1 MNRNASGCMKK
12 DGKDHLV
19 EEIIA
24 RHKNSNGALIPV
36 LHEVQDLYGYL
47 PAEAQAKVAKEMNV
61 PISEVFGVISFY
73 SHFALK
79 PKGKFK
85 ISICMG
91 TACYVKGAGPI
102 LDKLKENLAIG
113 IGETTA
119 DGQFTL
125 EECRCLGACGL
136 APVLTVNG
144 KVYGRLTKDDVTG
157 IIDDCKR
164 DEEEIVQ

>member
-1 MNRNASGCMKK
+1 MNTNARGCMEK
-12 DGKDHLV
+12 DGSDHLIK
-19 EEIIA
+19 EIIA
-24 RHKNSNGALIPV
+24 RHKNSKGSLIPI
-36 LHEVQDLYGYL
+36 LHEVQGVYGYL
-47 PAEAQAKVAKEMNV
+47 PDEVQVTIAKEMNV
-61 PISEVFGVISFY
+61 PVSEVFGVISFY

-102 LDKLKENLAIG
+102 LDRLKEDLNIG
-113 IGETTA
+113 VGETTA
-119 DGQFTL
+119 DGEFTL

-144 KVYGRLTKDDVTG
+144 KVYGRLTKDDVAG
-157 IIDDCKR
+157 IINDCKS
-164 DEEEIVQ
+164 DEGGIGQ